1 MSKMVVGMNIE
12 PAIDSVWP
20 DLGFDVHPY
29 NDLRHD
35 LGSSLLTGSSRHGLR
50 VGGDALSYG
59 SVWLDHWLS
68 FAWSTFGSS
77 RSSQTSNSRFRHCV
91 VRMSGVDS
99 LWTTWRAS
107 TLCPGSRY
115 RDRVWCCDV
124 ALHGDQRGQP
134 TAVRWYGHG
143 RRQFY

>member
-29 NDLRHD
+29 NHLRHD

-59 SVWLDHWLS
+59 SVWLDHRLS
-68 FAWSTFGSS
+68 LAWSTFGST
-77 RSSQTSNSRFRHCV
+77 RSSQTGDSRRRHCV

-99 LWTTWRAS
+99 LWTTRCAS
-107 TLCPGSRY
+107 ALCPGPRY
-115 RDRVWCCDV
+115 RHRVRCCDV
-124 ALHGDQRGQP
+124 ALHGYQRG
-134 TAVRWYGHG
+134 
-143 RRQFY
+143 

>member
-29 NDLRHD
+29 NNLRHD
-35 LGSSLLTGSSRHGLR
+35 LGSSLSTGSSRHGLR
-50 VGGDALSYG
+50 VGSDALSYG

-68 FAWSTFGSS
+68 FAWPAFGST
-77 RSSQTSNSRFRHCV
+77 RSSQTSNSRFRHRV

-99 LWTTWRAS
+99 LWTTRRAS
-107 TLCPGSRY
+107 AFFPGPRY
-115 RDRVWCCDV
+115 RDRVRCWDA
-124 ALHGDQRGQP
+124 ALHGDQRG
-134 TAVRWYGHG
+134 
-143 RRQFY
+143 